1 MMSSSENESGSMPS
15 RNAIEVRPVRRI
27 DVGGPPPEFDPAGA
41 GPGGNPSARLLS
53 QLLEHKWL
61 MIVTFVVLASLGVAG
76 VKFSVAPVYRA
87 TASIQV
93 SPTRDS
99 LTNSAGERVDNY
111 EAFRVSQVDHFTRP
125 EMIIRVLADPKVQE
139 TNFYKDTPATELDKL
154 LHRFKLNT
162 PIQVEDRL
170 AQAINATAPKGK
182 EYVYISIDLP
192 WPGEAKLIL
201 DLLMDLYK
209 AFSKEQEQKRQ
220 GKRETGLMT
229 AIADSKKEIDKAL
242 LNLQEIYTAVGTRQ
256 FDTVLAARRTKLD
269 EWFNELKE
277 IELEL
282 VSIEK
287 EAVDAEI
294 ASRPASA
301 MNDARGDAVA
311 DVQRDQGWQQLN
323 DMLSK
328 AQTAVAAAANLGDL
342 HPDKIRLQAE
352 VARVQQRIQELEE
365 TLKRKAGLGE
375 GPGPESPIVKLK
387 RRALALEKL
396 TREQEQIYK
405 TQFDASER
413 ARLEEE
419 RVARLKS
426 DLVLYEKELKEITDK
441 ELLAGIVTA
450 FMASEP
456 SLPVED
462 KSIKFG
468 AAAVFGAAAAAVA
481 LAFLRVRMTTH
492 VQDTEVEL
500 GFSAGRIL
508 GRLPLRR
515 GELSRVVN
523 EPEYAE
529 PLRVVRTT
537 LLHALQEEHGQ
548 VVQITSAEPNS
559 GKTTV
564 ATQLARSTALVG
576 KRVLLVDA
584 DLYRASLSKRSD
596 AAARGGLM
604 LALETG
610 EWRPEVIHDPDIET
624 LALLP
629 VGRCTTD
636 RHAELLANG
645 RLRRLI
651 DEWRKD
657 FDFIVIDSP
666 PLLGPADSLILSGA
680 VDGTIMIVRERH
692 CRLRAV
698 RGAMSAIESAGGRL
712 LGTVVIGNPKKSH
725 PYYASYQYTY
735 GYGGYY
741 RRHSGSEGESP
752 KDKN

>member
-1 MMSSSENESGSMPS
+1 MPS

-61 MIVTFVVLASLGVAG
+61 MLVTFVLVGAIAFSGVWFGVA
-76 VKFSVAPVYRA
+76 PTYRA
-87 TASIQV
+87 TARIEV
-93 SPTRDS
+93 SPVIPQLLEGKSDM
-99 LTNSAGERVDNY
+99 VPMY
-111 EAFRVSQVDHFTRP
+111 ESYRASQVDHLTGT
-125 EMIIRVLADPKVQE
+125 EVIDAVLDLASVRD
-139 TNFYKDTPATELDKL
+139 TAFYRDEPATEVERILNSLKL
-154 LHRFKLNT
+154 RPQEPVK
-162 PIQVEDRL
+162 DRL
-170 AQAINATAPKGK
+170 LAALEAKAPKGTQHIFVTMDAHRAGEARLIVDAVVSAYVELVNKRELAADDDKLKIYEKQIREAEGELKTK
-182 EYVYISIDLP
+182 ETSAQELRQRLRTGSPEEVLNQRLVRIEALLARLAELNRQIDLNSAASTSQP
-192 WPGEAKLIL
+192 ASQPAPSTPDDAVVTVDPLLRSKDAEMQRLEAEFAKARSELAAAPDRLGPLNPTLERLKKNVESVQERIREREAALASMALGTAPDGSVGVGSTFAALKAEAARL
-201 DLLMDLYK
+201 DVD
-209 AFSKEQEQKRQ
+209 
-220 GKRETGLMT
+220 T
-229 AIADSKKEIDKAL
+229 KKE
-242 LNLQEIYTAVGTRQ
+242 
-256 FDTVLAARRTKLD
+256 LADYDQA
-269 EWFNELKE
+269 FN
-277 IELEL
+277 
-282 VSIEK
+282 
-287 EAVDAEI
+287 DAERLSEI
-294 ASRPASA
+294 NRES
-301 MNDARGDAVA
+301 VA
-311 DVQRDQGWQQLN
+311 
-323 DMLSK
+323 
-328 AQTAVAAAANLGDL
+328 
-342 HPDKIRLQAE
+342 
-352 VARVQQRIQELEE
+352 LEE
-365 TLKRKAGLGE
+365 KLRTFRANAEHINLNRQVAGKVR
-375 GPGPESPIVKLK
+375 SF
-387 RRALALEKL
+387 LA
-396 TREQEQIYK
+396 Y
-405 TQFDASER
+405 
-413 ARLEEE
+413 
-419 RVARLKS
+419 
-426 DLVLYEKELKEITDK
+426 
-441 ELLAGIVTA
+441 
-450 FMASEP
+450 EP
-456 SLPVED
+456 SQPVED
-462 KSIKFG
+462 KRVKFG

-492 VQDTEVEL
+492 VRDTEVEL

-515 GELSRVVN
+515 GELSRVVA

-537 LLHALQEEHGQ
+537 LLHALQAEHGK
-548 VVQITSAEPNS
+548 VVQITSAEPSS

-636 RHAELLANG
+636 RQAELLANG

-651 DEWRKD
+651 DEWRKEY
-657 FDFIVIDSP
+657 DFIVIDSP

-692 CRLRAV
+692 CRLQAV

>member
-1 MMSSSENESGSMPS
+1 MPS

-61 MIVTFVVLASLGVAG
+61 MIVTFVVLASLGATG
-76 VKFSVAPVYRA
+76 VWFSVAPIYRA

-99 LTNSAGERVDNY
+99 MRESEGERVSNY
-111 EAFRVSQVDHFTRP
+111 EPFRVSQVDHFTRP
-125 EMIIRVLADPKVQE
+125 EVINRVLQDPDVQKTE
-139 TNFYKDTPATELDKL
+139 FYKDTPATELDKL
-154 LHRFKLNT
+154 LHKFRLNT
-162 PIQVEDRL
+162 PIPVEERL
-170 AQAINATAPKGK
+170 AQAISATAPKGK
-182 EYVYISIDLP
+182 EYVYVSIELP
-192 WPGEAKLIL
+192 QEKEPKTIL
-201 DLLMDLYK
+201 KVLMREYEG
-209 AFSKEQEQKRQ
+209 FTNEQEVKRK
-220 GKRETGLMT
+220 GKRKAGLIT
-229 AIADSKKEIDKAL
+229 NIEKANNDIVAGLVNLKEIYGT
-242 LNLQEIYTAVGTRQ
+242 IGTRQ
-256 FDTVLAARRTKLD
+256 FDTVLLARRTQLD
-269 EWFNELKE
+269 AWLNELKS
-277 IELEL
+277 IELDLASMEKQADDAESASQPASQAANGHDDP
-282 VSIEK
+282 VTSIE
-287 EAVDAEI
+287 
-294 ASRPASA
+294 
-301 MNDARGDAVA
+301 
-311 DVQRDQGWQQLN
+311 RDHGWQQLN
-323 DMLSK
+323 DTLSK
-328 AQTAVAAAANLGDL
+328 AQAAVAAATNLGDL
-342 HPDKIRLQAE
+342 HPDKIRLQTE

-365 TLKRKAGLGE
+365 TLKRRTGLGE
-375 GPGPESPIVKLK
+375 GPGPESPIDRLK
-387 RRALALEKL
+387 RRAEALDVLTEKEE
-396 TREQEQIYK
+396 RQYRIE
-405 TQFDASER
+405 FDASER
-413 ARLEEE
+413 ALIEEE
-419 RVARLKS
+419 KIARLRAEL
-426 DLVLYEKELKEITDK
+426 LVYERELKDLQDQEV
-441 ELLAGIVTA
+441 LSGIVEV
-450 FMASEP
+450 FDASE
-456 SLPVED
+456 SSIPVED
-462 KSIKFG
+462 KRIKFG

-636 RHAELLANG
+636 RQAELLANG

-741 RRHSGSEGESP
+741 RRHSGSDDESP